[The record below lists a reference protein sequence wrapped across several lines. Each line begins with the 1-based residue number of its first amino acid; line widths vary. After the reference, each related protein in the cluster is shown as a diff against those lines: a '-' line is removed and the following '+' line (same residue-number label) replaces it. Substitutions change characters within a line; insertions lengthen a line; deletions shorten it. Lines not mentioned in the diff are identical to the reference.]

1 MILAVKTIDQTPR
14 DDVPPRTLF
23 FEDLTVGRKF
33 VSAELVVAE
42 DEIKAFASR
51 FDPQPFHLDVA
62 AAQRSVFRGIA
73 ASGWH
78 TAAMS
83 MRLIVDGPMRISEGI
98 VGVGGEISW
107 PRPTRPGDTL
117 RVESDIVDARASRSN
132 PTRGVVTV
140 RNTTLN
146 QRGEAVQI
154 ATMKLLVPRK
164 R

>member
-1 MILAVKTIDQTPR
+1 VKTDDQAPR
-14 DDVPPRTLF
+14 DDGPARTLF

-33 VSAELVVAE
+33 ISAELVVAE
-42 DEIKAFASR
+42 EEIKAFASQ

-98 VGVGGEISW
+98 VGVGGEITW

-117 RVESDIVDARASRSN
+117 RVESDVVDARTSRSN
-132 PTRGVVTV
+132 PARGVVTV

-154 ATMKLLVPRK
+154 ASMKLLVPRK